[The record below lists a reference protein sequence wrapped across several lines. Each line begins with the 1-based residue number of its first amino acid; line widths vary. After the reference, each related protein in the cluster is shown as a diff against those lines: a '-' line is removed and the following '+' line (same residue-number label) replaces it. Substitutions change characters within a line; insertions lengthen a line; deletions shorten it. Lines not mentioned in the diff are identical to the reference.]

1 MNPKRGPGIFQRT
14 LLRVARLLLAVLL
27 AGRAFGVQP
36 PPQHAAGQDLVP
48 VTLQLKWRHQFQFA
62 GYYAAIAQGYYREA
76 GLDVRLV
83 EAEPGTNP
91 VDAVLRGE
99 AQFGVGTSELVLSRA
114 KGAPV
119 VVLAT
124 IFQHSPLV
132 LIARGS
138 GAETDL
144 QSLGDRPM
152 MIEPQSA
159 ELFAYFRDEGVDP
172 ARLNIVP
179 HTFRVE
185 DLLNGTV
192 GAMSGYSTDE
202 PFVLQRSGVPFSV
215 FSPRAGGIDFYGD
228 NLFTSEAVLR
238 AQPAMVKAFL
248 DASLRGWEYALAH
261 REEIIEL
268 ILTRYRPEKS
278 REHLRF
284 EAERTAQLIHP
295 ELIEVGHLNPG
306 RWRHIADTYAAL
318 GMLPRGFD
326 VAPMLY
332 DSDPRPDLR
341 RWYWALGITAAVAA
355 AALGWIVPLVRLNRR
370 LRRSERQYRELAE
383 NAPFPVIISD
393 IATARV
399 VFANRLAGEMFGGA
413 PDALT
418 GRRALDYYEDPADR
432 ERLLADLEAGKAAPR
447 EIRLRTLDG
456 REFWTLLSAARVG
469 FDGHSGIVV
478 AFNDITARIAMQDEL
493 RRAKDAAEQANAAR
507 NRYLGVMSHEIRT
520 PLGGILGLTDLMLDD
535 GVPLNAE
542 QRENLE
548 SVNVAAQNLLR
559 LVNEMLDWSQLED
572 GAMRMD
578 SQPVVLADFLR
589 HLLGL
594 YRPATEARGVGLDL
608 EISPAIP
615 QAVLTDP
622 LRLRQIL
629 SNLVSN
635 AVKFT
640 ERGSVHVTL
649 DGTRLAD
656 GGWRLR
662 FAVADTGP
670 GIGPEV
676 QAKLFEP
683 FVQGDAAVARQYGG
697 SGLGLSI
704 GRRLARLLGGDIT
717 LRSTPG
723 EGSTFTVEITAAE
736 APA

>member
-1 MNPKRGPGIFQRT
+1 MPPG
-14 LLRVARLLLAVLL
+14 VAGLLLAVLL
-27 AGRAFGVQP
+27 AGRIC
-36 PPQHAAGQDLVP
+36 AAEPATSPAPDRGLVP

-62 GYYAAIAQGYYREA
+62 GYYAAIAQGYYRDA

-83 EAEPGTNP
+83 EAAPGTD
-91 VDAVLRGE
+91 VVEAVLRGE

-144 QSLGDRPM
+144 HSLCDRPM

-172 ARLNIVP
+172 SRLNIVP

-185 DLLNGTV
+185 DLLGGKV
-192 GAMSGYSTDE
+192 GAMTGYSTDE
-202 PFVLQRSGVPFSV
+202 PFVLQQSGVPFSV

-228 NLFTSEAVLR
+228 NLFTTEAVLR
-238 AQPAMVKAFL
+238 AHPAMVKAFL
-248 DASLRGWEYALAH
+248 DASLRGWDYALAH
-261 REEIIEL
+261 REEIIDL
-268 ILTRYRPEKS
+268 IIERYRPGRS

-295 ELIEVGHLNPG
+295 ELIEVGHVNPG
-306 RWRHIADTYAAL
+306 RWRHIADTFAQL

-355 AALGWIVPLVRLNRR
+355 AALGWIVPLVRLNLR

-393 IATARV
+393 AGTARV
-399 VFANRLAGEMFGGA
+399 VFANRLAGEMFGGTA
-413 PDALT
+413 DMVT
-418 GRRALDYYEDPADR
+418 ERRALDFYVDPADR
-432 ERLLADLEAGKAAPR
+432 ERLLADLAANDAAPR

-456 REFWTLLSAARVG
+456 REFWALLSVGRVAFNG
-469 FDGHSGIVV
+469 RSGIVV
-478 AFNDITARIAMQDEL
+478 AFHDITARIAMQDEL

-507 NRYLGVMSHEIRT
+507 NRYLAVMSHEIRT
-520 PLGGILGLTDLMLDD
+520 PLSGILGLTDLMLADAS
-535 GVPLNAE
+535 PLNAE
-542 QRENLE
+542 QRESLE
-548 SVNVAAQNLLR
+548 SVHVAAQNLLR
-559 LVNEMLDWSQLED
+559 LVNELLDWSQLED
-572 GAMRMD
+572 GAIRID
-578 SQPVVLADFLR
+578 RQPLVLADFLR
-589 HLLGL
+589 QLVGL
-594 YRPATEARGVGLDL
+594 FRPATDARSVGLKLD
-608 EISPAIP
+608 IDPATP
-615 QAVLTDP
+615 TAVLTDP

-640 ERGSVHVTL
+640 GRGSVRVTL
-649 DGTRLAD
+649 DGTRLDD
-656 GGWRLR
+656 GRWRLR
-662 FAVADTGP
+662 FAVTDTGP
-670 GIGPEV
+670 GITPEV

-683 FVQGDAAVARQYGG
+683 FVQADAAVARQFGG

-704 GRRLARLLGGDIT
+704 GRSLARLLGGDIT

-723 EGSTFTVEITAAE
+723 EGSTFTLEITAAE